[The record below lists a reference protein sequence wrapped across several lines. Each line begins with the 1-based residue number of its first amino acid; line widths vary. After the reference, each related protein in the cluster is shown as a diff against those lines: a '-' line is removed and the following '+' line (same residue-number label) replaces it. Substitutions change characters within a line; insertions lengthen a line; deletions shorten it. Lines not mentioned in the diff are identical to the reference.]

1 MGKGGCMII
10 DYNLARQLAQAELL
24 KTLTPD
30 TEKYRFELDIYQKLV
45 SGEIK
50 NSDKIKH
57 YNEA

>member
-10 DYNLARQLAQAELL
+10 DYNIARQLAQAELL
-24 KTLTPD
+24 KTLTPSTD
-30 TEKYRFELDIYQKLV
+30 QYRFEMDIYQKLV

-50 NSDKIKH
+50 DTDTIKH